1 MNEQG
6 QTAVIKMYAAREEIY
21 AREISGRYASL
32 RWVFV
37 WLTQLVFYGLPW
49 LSWNGRQAVLFD
61 LMARKFYI
69 FGIVLWPQ
77 DFIYLAVL
85 LILSAYL
92 LFLATAIAGRVWCG
106 FTCPQTVYTEMF
118 MWIERKIEGNRS
130 ARMRLDRQGPSLE
143 KFARKS
149 AKHLAWGALA
159 LWTGFTFVSYF
170 TPVRTLAHE
179 LVSFGLGPWEWFW
192 VLFYSFATYG
202 NAGWMREQVCKY
214 MCPYARFQS
223 SMFDKDT
230 LIITY
235 DTARGEPRGPKMKK
249 PDPAKKQGDCIDCTM
264 CVQVCPTGIDIRKG
278 LQYECI
284 GCAACVDACNSVMDK
299 VGSPRGLIR
308 YSTEHAM
315 AEGLTNSQ
323 IWQRMRRPR
332 VLIYGTILFLISCAA
347 FTSLA
352 MRNPLKLDVLR
363 DRGAMGREVED
374 GMIENVYRLQ
384 IMNTSEREHHYRVQA
399 AGLPSIKV
407 VGSDEIRMASTE
419 TRSVPLRLR
428 IPAGE
433 GQKGSNK
440 ITISLQAL
448 DEPELKVR
456 ESAVFIVPR

>member
-1 MNEQG
+1 
-6 QTAVIKMYAAREEIY
+6 
-21 AREISGRYASL
+21 
-32 RWVFV
+32 
-37 WLTQLVFYGLPW
+37 
-49 LSWNGRQAVLFD
+49 
-61 LMARKFYI
+61 
-69 FGIVLWPQ
+69 
-77 DFIYLAVL
+77 
-85 LILSAYL
+85 
-92 LFLATAIAGRVWCG
+92 
-106 FTCPQTVYTEMF
+106 MF

-149 AKHLAWGALA
+149 AKHLVWGAVA

-179 LVSFGLGPWEWFW
+179 VVTLGLGPWEWFW
-192 VLFYSFATYG
+192 ILFYSFATYG

-407 VGSDEIRMASTE
+407 VGGDEIRMASTE